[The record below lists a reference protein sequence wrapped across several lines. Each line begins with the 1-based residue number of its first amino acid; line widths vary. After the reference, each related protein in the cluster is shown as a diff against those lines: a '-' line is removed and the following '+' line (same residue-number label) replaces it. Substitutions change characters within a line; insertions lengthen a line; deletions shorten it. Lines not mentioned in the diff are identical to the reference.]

1 MRPAGAQGVE
11 FAVESAHVMTR
22 IVAVANQKGGVGKTT
37 TAVNLA
43 ACLAAMQF
51 RTLLVD
57 LDPQGNATSGV
68 GCDRDALEASMYEV
82 VDGRVALSEIL
93 QSTPVDGLT
102 VAPARTELAAAEV
115 ELVDIAGREAV
126 LREAF
131 AELGDE
137 YDYVIIDCPPAL
149 GLLTINALAAAH
161 SVLVPIQTEY
171 YALEGLARLLD
182 TVELVRARLNPS
194 LDLEGLLLTMHD
206 SRNNL
211 SKQVEAEVRE
221 HFAEHTYTTVI
232 PHNVRL
238 SEAPSFGEPIIMYDV
253 DSRGARSY
261 LELARDFVE
270 RNAASA
276 A

>member
-1 MRPAGAQGVE
+1 VQDGE
-11 FAVESAHVMTR
+11 IAVESAQVMTR

-82 VDGRVALSEIL
+82 VDGRVSLADIL
-93 QSTPVDGLT
+93 QATPVDGLT

-131 AELGDE
+131 AELGDDF
-137 YDYVIIDCPPAL
+137 DYVIIDCPPAL
-149 GLLTINALAAAH
+149 GLLTINALAAAN

-182 TVELVRARLNPS
+182 TVELVRARLNPG

-221 HFAEHTYTTVI
+221 HFEEHTYSTVI
-232 PHNVRL
+232 PRNVRL

-261 LELARDFVE
+261 LELAREFVE

>member
-1 MRPAGAQGVE
+1 MACKV
-11 FAVESAHVMTR
+11 FT
-22 IVAVANQKGGVGKTT
+22 IANQKGGVGKTT

-68 GCDRDALEASMYEV
+68 GCDRDGLDASMYDV
-82 VDGRVALSEIL
+82 VDGRVALREIL
-93 QSTPVDGLT
+93 QATPVDGLI

-131 AELGDE
+131 DELGDE

-149 GLLTINALAAAH
+149 GLLTINALAAAN

-182 TVELVRARLNPS
+182 TVALVRSRLNPE
-194 LDLEGLLLTMHD
+194 LALEGLLLTMHD

-221 HFAEHTYTTVI
+221 HFAEQTYATVI
-232 PHNVRL
+232 PRNVRL

-261 LELARDFVE
+261 LELAREFVE
-270 RNAASA
+270 RNAARA